1 MKHYNYTK
9 ELETVLAQLNEV
21 QHTKK
26 YEKVYAD
33 APADHKPIL
42 RRAYKVSLEVA
53 LFNLS
58 LALDKWVASG
68 CKIENDDKEVE
79 I

>member
-9 ELETVLAQLNEV
+9 ELETVLAQLKEV

-33 APADHKPIL
+33 ASADHKPIL